1 MTQTQIMKDNL
12 EDYLRFSQVERG
24 LSPNTIVSYR
34 TDLEEYLSY
43 LEDQNETSWE
53 VDYLV
58 VDAFLATQKDKGKA
72 TTSISRM
79 ISSLRKFYQW
89 LLRQD
94 IIERD
99 PLVKIDSPKSERR
112 LPTALSEEEVTKLL
126 DAPDTNT
133 RLGIRD
139 RAMLEVLYATGMRV
153 SELINLRTGD
163 IHSELKIIRVLGK
176 GSKERLV
183 PITEVALS
191 WLEKYQKDVRENQ
204 VLKSGQFTD
213 VIFLNNHGHQLTRQ
227 AVWQKIKKYCQLIG
241 ITKNVTPHTL
251 RHTFATHLLE
261 NGADLRVVQEI
272 LGHSDITTTQ
282 IYTSLTQKH
291 ILEVY
296 NQAHPRA

>member
-43 LEDQNETSWE
+43 LEDRNETSWE

-126 DAPDTNT
+126 DAPDTKT

-213 VIFLNNHGHQLTRQ
+213 VIFLNNHGRQLTRQ

-282 IYTSLTQKH
+282 IYTNLTQKH